1 MNEDENLN
9 NEEEVSTA
17 GEVPRNTKLIAAIA
31 GGAVVVLLTALAIW
45 YFAFAGDGTAGKPV
59 PAPRSF
65 PTAPS
70 ESQPLTGQTLT
81 IGAEQRENAGLVIET
96 VGEQLA
102 AELGLTAA
110 TGVVEPNAYR
120 NTPVLPLVGGV
131 VRSIGPEL
139 GDQVSRGQT
148 VAVVFSNE
156 FADAQSRYVALLT
169 EAENARRNF
178 ERTQRLVAINQPG
191 RTEFDNATRNLR
203 VAESTLVEMEAGHHR
218 ITRLVEIGAASVEE
232 FEKHTTKL
240 RTAEAEVAEA
250 RNRYDRAGRLLE
262 INPETRSQNEEALN
276 KLRAAEGELAS
287 ARQRLVLYGMS
298 DAKINALR
306 SPSQIRSEMEV
317 PAPVSGTVT
326 TRTANP
332 GEVVDANKELIRVT
346 DLSTVWV
353 IAQAFERD
361 LPKLRT
367 GSGASVTTNAFPDRL
382 FRGQVTYIDPAI
394 DPATRT
400 AKVRVEI
407 ANGDRALRLGM
418 FVNVAFGA
426 LQQSERTVPV
436 VPAAAVQMVN
446 GRQTVFLATADPNVF
461 ELRQVSLG
469 SETNGR
475 YAALEGVNVGDRI
488 VTTGS
493 FLLRAEWV
501 KLNPSN

>member
-1 MNEDENLN
+1 MNEEENLN
-9 NEEEVSTA
+9 NQEEVSTA
-17 GEVPRNTKLIAAIA
+17 GEAPRNTKLIAAIA
-31 GGAVVVLLTALAIW
+31 GGAVVVLLAALAIW
-45 YFAFAGDGTAGKPV
+45 YFAFAGDSTAGRPV
-59 PAPRSF
+59 PAPRSM
-65 PTAPS
+65 PDAPS

-131 VRSIGPEL
+131 VRSIVPEL

-191 RTEFDNATRNLR
+191 RTEFDAAVRQMKA
-203 VAESTLVEMEAGHHR
+203 AEAALNEMQAR
-218 ITRLVEIGAASVEE
+218 FQRTTRLLAIGGASREE
-232 FEKHTTKL
+232 LEQDTTKL

-298 DAKINALR
+298 EAKINALR

-407 ANGDRALRLGM
+407 PNGDRSLKLGM

-461 ELRQVSLG
+461 ELRQVTLG
-469 SETNGR
+469 SESNGR
-475 YAALEGVNVGDRI
+475 YPVLEGVNVGDRI